1 MFLKLLGLLA
11 AQGRRVNTGGGQT
24 YAPTVFS
31 NHPEAEGV
39 NKRGFRSAMETL
51 LAAGKIR
58 LAEDGPPSKRRQFL
72 EAVE

>member
-1 MFLKLLGLLA
+1 MA
-11 AQGRRVNTGGGQT
+11 ASPPALNAGGGQT
-24 YAPTVFS
+24 YAPNVFS
-31 NHPEAEGV
+31 SHPEAEGV
-39 NKRGFRSAMETL
+39 NRQGFRSAMETL